1 MRFNKN
7 RASEPEINL
16 IQFIDVLLVI
26 LIFLMLSTTYS
37 KITELELSLPSAN
50 AAPLRDKINTLNI
63 SITAQGKF
71 YIQGTSI
78 DALDNDALVRK
89 LKETSLGMDNP
100 VVVISADGHAT
111 HQSVIQA
118 LQAAQQSGLQQITFA
133 TQTDSSPKGSAK

>member
-16 IQFIDVLLVI
+16 IPFIDVLLVI

>member
-1 MRFNKN
+1 
-7 RASEPEINL
+7 
-16 IQFIDVLLVI
+16 
-26 LIFLMLSTTYS
+26 MLSTTYS

>member
-16 IQFIDVLLVI
+16 IPFIDVLLVI

-71 YIQGTSI
+71 YIHGTSI

>member
-16 IQFIDVLLVI
+16 IPFIDVLLVI

-133 TQTDSSPKGSAK
+133 TQTDSSPKGSAN